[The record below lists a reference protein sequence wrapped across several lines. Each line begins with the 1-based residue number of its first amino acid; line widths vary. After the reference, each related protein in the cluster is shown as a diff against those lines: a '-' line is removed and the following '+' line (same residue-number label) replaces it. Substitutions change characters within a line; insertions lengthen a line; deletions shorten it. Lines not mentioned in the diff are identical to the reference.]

1 MSPTAKRAN
10 AERRFETPPRVSA
23 KLKIDYQKMAF
34 LKFNSTLSCKKW
46 LWVISISISMPKT
59 SQIPGNYVKKTPS
72 RTPLP
77 HLSDSWQSCLCI
89 FGNFYPYGTVVVKV
103 HSLIVNPKQR
113 VIKFITSFSKEF
125 FILLP
130 CANCFI
136 ILKDITDSINQII
149 VLEKLNIVLKRIRN

>member
-1 MSPTAKRAN
+1 MAKN
-10 AERRFETPPRVSA
+10 
-23 KLKIDYQKMAF
+23 F
-34 LKFNSTLSCKKW
+34 LTDTL
-46 LWVISISISMPKT
+46 
-59 SQIPGNYVKKTPS
+59 TPS
-72 RTPLP
+72 K
-77 HLSDSWQSCLCI
+77 CLLAI
-89 FGNFYPYGTVVVKV
+89 LLVHFGNFYPYGTVVVKV